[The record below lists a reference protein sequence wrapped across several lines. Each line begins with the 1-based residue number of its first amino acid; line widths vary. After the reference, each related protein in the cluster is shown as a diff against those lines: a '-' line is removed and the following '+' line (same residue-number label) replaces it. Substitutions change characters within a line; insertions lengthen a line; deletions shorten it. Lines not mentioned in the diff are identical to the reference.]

1 VRFRG
6 PQRRVHGL
14 PITNR
19 THYAVSAVLIIF
31 GFGVGSRLLI
41 GEDGELYGMP
51 SARAV
56 GDGAARSAVWV
67 YPVLSVARTSATWAP
82 SANRPRSRTSARCPH

>member
-1 VRFRG
+1 VKFRG

-41 GEDGELYGMP
+41 GEDGELHGMP

-56 GDGAARSAVWV
+56 GDGGG
-67 YPVLSVARTSATWAP
+67 PVRGLGVSGLVRRAYLRHVG
-82 SANRPRSRTSARCPH
+82 SRR

>member
-1 VRFRG
+1 MRFRG

-56 GDGAARSAVWV
+56 GDVGA
-67 YPVLSVARTSATWAP
+67 PVRGLGVSGLVRRAYLRHVGSQ
-82 SANRPRSRTSARCPH
+82 R